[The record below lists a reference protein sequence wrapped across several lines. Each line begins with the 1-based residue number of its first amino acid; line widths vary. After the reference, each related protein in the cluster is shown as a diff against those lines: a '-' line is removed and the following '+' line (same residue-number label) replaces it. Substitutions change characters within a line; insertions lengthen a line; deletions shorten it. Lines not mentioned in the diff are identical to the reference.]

1 MMKKMMGFLGKQ
13 SKFGDVEEQQIEY
26 ALKFQRTLT
35 ELEAKL
41 HESDNAD
48 DIIKHTLKT
57 ACDFYGGDWAGFLEA
72 DLDLGIWAPYVW
84 YNPDPADRTMK
95 LIREFEEANIMSE
108 WLKAMN
114 DNTAVAIRDT
124 SNTPSLSLAEQEVY
138 RRLSV
143 KSLLAVPVKPRPFGF
158 LVVRNPRQYLDQSD
172 LLQMLAFVVLAI
184 VNEKK
189 LVDSLQLAFSPD
201 SIQNDR
207 DIIVNLFGSL
217 EIYTSKG
224 VLKEADI
231 KSPKILRLISYL
243 LLNPKSSVPSREIA
257 EKLWPDEDMEMDAV
271 SNNVRGMLFRLRQSF
286 GLICG
291 HSLIET
297 TPNGY
302 RINPKLHIT
311 TDLEQFDKYCNAALR
326 ALSTSD
332 KVELLKEAMSIY
344 KGKVLSSADGEHWV
358 MPVASHYSLRYIGI
372 VNELLRIL
380 AETGDIHN
388 LHKYASHSLTIEPG
402 NMNAHY
408 WLIYA
413 MVHMGASE
421 MAKSA
426 VNVARSAL
434 TDEEYEDLVSRLRK
448 IEGTALSNLFHM
460 RDLPE

>member
-13 SKFGDVEEQQIEY
+13 SKFGDVDEQQIEY
-26 ALKFQRTLT
+26 ALSFQSTLT
-35 ELEAKL
+35 ELESRL

-84 YNPDPADRTMK
+84 YNSHPADQTMK

-108 WLKAMN
+108 WLCAMN

-124 SNTPSLSLAEQEVY
+124 AKAKSLSPAEQDVY
-138 RRLSV
+138 HRLNV
-143 KSLLAVPVKPRPFGF
+143 KSLLAVPVKPRPCGF
-158 LVVRNPRQYLDQSD
+158 LVVRNPQQHLEQSD

-189 LVDSLQLAFSPD
+189 LIDSLQLAFSPD
-201 SIQNDR
+201 SIKNEK
-207 DIIVNLFGSL
+207 DIMVNLFGSL

-243 LLNPKSSVPSREIA
+243 LLNPKSSVPAREIA
-257 EKLWPDEDMEMDAV
+257 EKLWPDEDMDADAL
-271 SNNVRGMLFRLRQSF
+271 SNNVRGLLFRLRQSF
-286 GLICG
+286 
-291 HSLIET
+291 SLISGYSLVET

-311 TDLEQFDKYCNAALR
+311 TDLQQFDKYCDAALR
-326 ALSTSD
+326 AMSTSD
-332 KVELLKEAMSIY
+332 KVELLKEAISIY
-344 KGKVLSSADGEHWV
+344 KGSVLSSADDEHWV
-358 MPVASHYSLRYIGI
+358 MPIASHYRLRYIGV
-372 VNELLRIL
+372 VNELLRVL

-388 LHKYASHSLTIEPG
+388 LHKYASYSLGVEPG

-413 MVHMGASE
+413 MVQMGATE

-426 VNVARSAL
+426 VNMAQKVL
-434 TDEEYEDLVSRLRK
+434 TDEEYEDLIHRLRK
-448 IEGTALSNLFHM
+448 IEGTSLSELFHM
-460 RDLPE
+460 KDLPK